1 MFGEKRP
8 IKKYIIMSR
17 YKDTPDFYQS
27 KAFASKEDADKYAE
41 LMLKVEGDDGH
52 NYFLF
57 EQSKDY
63 SEKISPMDDFRKAVN
78 E

>member
-1 MFGEKRP
+1 MFGEKKP
-8 IKKYIIMSR
+8 VKKYIVMSR
-17 YKDTPDFYQS
+17 YKDTENFYQS

>member
-1 MFGEKRP
+1 MFGEKKP
-8 IKKYIIMSR
+8 LKKYIVMSR
-17 YKDTPDFYQS
+17 DGDTENFYQS

-63 SEKISPMDDFRKAVN
+63 SEKISPMDDFRKSVN

>member
-1 MFGEKRP
+1 ME
-8 IKKYIIMSR
+8 
-17 YKDTPDFYQS
+17 TNENFYQS

-41 LMLKVEGDDGH
+41 LMLKVESDDGY

>member
-1 MFGEKRP
+1 MFGEKKP
-8 IKKYIIMSR
+8 VKKYIVMSR
-17 YKDTPDFYQS
+17 YGDQENFYQS

-41 LMLKVEGDDGH
+41 LMLKVDGNDGQ

-57 EQSKDY
+57 EQSRDY
-63 SEKISPMDDFRKAVN
+63 SEEISPMNDLRKAVN

>member
-1 MFGEKRP
+1 MFGEKKP
-8 IKKYIIMSR
+8 LKKYIVMSR
-17 YKDTPDFYQS
+17 YGDTENFYQS

-63 SEKISPMDDFRKAVN
+63 SEKISPIDDFRKAVN